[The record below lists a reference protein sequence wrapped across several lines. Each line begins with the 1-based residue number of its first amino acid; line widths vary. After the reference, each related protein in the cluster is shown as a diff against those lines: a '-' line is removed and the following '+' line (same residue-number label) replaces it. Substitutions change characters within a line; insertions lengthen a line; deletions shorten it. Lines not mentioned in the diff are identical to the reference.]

1 MAKKSYIGIDGKARK
16 IKKWYIGVDSKA
28 RKVKKAYIGV
38 GGVARP
44 FMSSELTYYG
54 LATNLSKP
62 KDGASGASVGNYAL
76 FAGGCSGS
84 TSLSGLLK
92 TVETY
97 NTSLVKSTA
106 TNMTIAATSQ
116 IGVSTGTNAVFIG
129 GYYAT
134 GSPSGGTVSEPMTAF
149 YSYNSSLVM
158 SAHST
163 DRNGYEIDGA
173 TSINGYLIYGR
184 RHNATTWCLNSS
196 FVSVTISGG
205 YSASQGGR
213 NITHSSTHALITGG
227 AVNLTTGC
235 AYSTTLVKTSFTLA
249 SSMASHM
256 GTPLGTGAIIGC
268 GDDNGSSTTDKTYN
282 YISNSLV
289 VSLIGEYNAYH
300 SHGSCGTL
308 EDYAVFACDH
318 TYGYDYDSSI
328 VDVFDTNLVHSEMHL
343 STGGVKV
350 GGRYN
355 SGCATVGSYLLIAG
369 GWLRNS
375 PSSGSSHINTVEVF
389 AV

>member
-1 MAKKSYIGIDGKARK
+1 MSKRVYIGVDSKARK
-16 IKKWYIGVDSKA
+16 VKKWYIGVNSKA

-44 FMSSELTYYG
+44 FMSSELAYYG
-54 LATNLSKP
+54 LATNLSKV
-62 KDGASGASVGNYAL
+62 KYWCSGAGVGNYAL
-76 FAGGCSGS
+76 IAGGVTGS
-84 TSLSGLLK
+84 TSLSGLIK

-97 NTSLVKSTA
+97 NTSLVKSSATDMTTA
-106 TNMTIAATSQ
+106 TARQ
-116 IGVSTGTNAVFIG
+116 FGVSTGTSAVFIG

-163 DRNGYEIDGA
+163 DTNGYEIDGA

-184 RHNATTWCLNSS
+184 EHNATTWCLNSS
-196 FVSVTISGG
+196 FVSVTISAG

-249 SSMASHM
+249 SKMSDHM

-268 GDDNGSSTTDKTYN
+268 GDNDGNSSTTKTYN

-289 VSLIGEYNAYH
+289 VSLIGGYNAYH
-300 SHGSCGTL
+300 NHGSCGTL
-308 EDYAVFACDH
+308 DDYAIFACDYI
-318 TYGYDYDSSI
+318 YGYNYDSSI

-343 STGGVKV
+343 SYGGKEE
-350 GGRYN
+350 GGKFN
-355 SGCATVGSYLLIAG
+355 AGCATVGSYLLLAG
-369 GWLRNS
+369 GQKRED
-375 PSSGSSHINTVEVF
+375 GSSPTCLNTVEVF
-389 AV
+389 TV